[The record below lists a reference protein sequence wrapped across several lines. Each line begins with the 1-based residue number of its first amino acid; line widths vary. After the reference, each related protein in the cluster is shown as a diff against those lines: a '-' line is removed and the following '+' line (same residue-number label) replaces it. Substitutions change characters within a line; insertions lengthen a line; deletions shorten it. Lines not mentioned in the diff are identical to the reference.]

1 MEKLKKVE
9 ELFNEIYDDIVNQA
23 TPAIYVRGEFED
35 LVDKCFDER
44 YNEIV
49 ELIEDFTEEEKV
61 AYLDVVENCVKRYEK
76 KLTDKFFS
84 CFNLERD

>member
-9 ELFNEIYDDIVNQA
+9 ELFNEIYDDIVSQA
-23 TPAIYVRGEFED
+23 TPAIYVHGKFED

-49 ELIEDFTEEEKV
+49 ELIENFTEEEKI
-61 AYLDVVENCVKRYEK
+61 AYLGVVENCVKRYEEN
-76 KLTDKFFS
+76 LTNKFFN
-84 CFNLERD
+84 CLKIERD